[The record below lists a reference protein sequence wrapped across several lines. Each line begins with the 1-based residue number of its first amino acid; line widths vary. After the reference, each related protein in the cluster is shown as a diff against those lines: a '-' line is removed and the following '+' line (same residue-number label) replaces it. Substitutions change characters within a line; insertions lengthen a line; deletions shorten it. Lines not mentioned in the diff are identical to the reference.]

1 MIRYLGLQLVGLM
14 PLVDTM
20 AFRISNLVGMNDENI
35 SSDQVLAVRP
45 DGACN
50 SGIILFYQR
59 VVPTEL
65 DSCH

>member
-1 MIRYLGLQLVGLM
+1 MLLYLVFQPVGLM
-14 PLVDTM
+14 LLVDTIT
-20 AFRISNLVGMNDENI
+20 FRISNPVGMNEENI

-50 SGIILFYQR
+50 RGIILFYQR